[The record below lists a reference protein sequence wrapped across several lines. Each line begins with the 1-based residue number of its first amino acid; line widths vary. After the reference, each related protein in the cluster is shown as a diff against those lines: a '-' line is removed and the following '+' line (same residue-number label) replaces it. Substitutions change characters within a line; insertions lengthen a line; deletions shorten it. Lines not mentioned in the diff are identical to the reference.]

1 MNFKFVFFL
10 YLYLCLWKALQQS
23 EGIVK
28 EGDFLLAFQ
37 SRAEAKSEGL
47 SGFRP
52 KAASPPFC
60 STNFPK
66 GSSWFF
72 VIQQSYY
79 TAASTIVNV
88 STKNLWFKLYSKV
101 GGLKP
106 ILMSI
111 KRVEDETKYI
121 FVSSRTKMSTFI
133 ICEGQA
139 NFYIQYVYPCW
150 FDTLSMC
157 ITIKKAKKDQSSVS
171 IQILYKEYSNIISVM
186 MPNIWLCIFWKSI
199 CLRTPPGAQCTP
211 ILATVNWDT
220 VQPASENSAKE
231 SQNCT
236 KNVFL
241 IHCKQGGC

>member
-111 KRVEDETKYI
+111 ERVEDETKYI

-171 IQILYKEYSNIISVM
+171 IQILYKEYNISDDAKYLALYLLKIHLLAHLAWCTVHTHISY
-186 MPNIWLCIFWKSI
+186 CQ
-199 CLRTPPGAQCTP
+199 LRHC
-211 ILATVNWDT
+211 
-220 VQPASENSAKE
+220 PASIGEFGQRKSKLHKK
-231 SQNCT
+231 CLFDT
-236 KNVFL
+236 L
-241 IHCKQGGC
+241 